1 MENCIF
7 CKIVNHEI
15 PGKIIYE
22 DELCLAFLDLSQA
35 TDGHTLVIPKQHYDH
50 FLDVDQ
56 NVLAH
61 MIKITQNIAKK
72 LEIKFNAKGFN
83 IITNMNE
90 VAGQSVKHFH
100 IHIIP
105 RYQTHEGFN
114 PQYTDRSNEVD
125 LDKIYH
131 CIID

>member
-1 MENCIF
+1 MDNCIF
-7 CKIVNHEI
+7 CKIINHEI

-22 DELCLAFLDLSQA
+22 DEVCLAFLDLSQA

-50 FLDVDQ
+50 FLDVDPEI
-56 NVLAH
+56 LSH
-61 MIKITQNIAKK
+61 MIQVTQKLAKK
-72 LEIKFNAKGFN
+72 LETKLGAKGFN

-105 RYQTHEGFN
+105 RYQEKEGFT
-114 PQYTDRSNEVD
+114 PQYTDRSKEVD
-125 LDKIYH
+125 LENIYQH
-131 CIID
+131 IID